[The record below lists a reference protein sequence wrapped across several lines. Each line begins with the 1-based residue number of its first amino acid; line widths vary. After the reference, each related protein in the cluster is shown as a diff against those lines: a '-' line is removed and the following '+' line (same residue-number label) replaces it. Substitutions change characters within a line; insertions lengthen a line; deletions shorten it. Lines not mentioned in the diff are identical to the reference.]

1 MRFIIKITMF
11 FGQTETIAGAN
22 VTKVRRMRKVRA
34 ALTEAPRVIWVRIG
48 MTGPQLETVNDL
60 MSLLETFLPQY
71 DQSPEI
77 RFLKC
82 FLFHFVI

>member
-34 ALTEAPRVIWVRIG
+34 PQDRVPGSSR
-48 MTGPQLETVNDL
+48 
-60 MSLLETFLPQY
+60 
-71 DQSPEI
+71 
-77 RFLKC
+77 
-82 FLFHFVI
+82 